1 MQIIDIGE
9 AKVLVAASDGPVV
22 TKGEDA
28 LDFIGDA
35 MGAGADTV
43 AIPVERLAPAF
54 LDLSSRLAGEVTQK
68 FTNYRLRLAIVGDV
82 SATVARSESLAAY
95 VAECNRGR
103 SIWFVEDI
111 EALRARLTR

>member
-1 MQIIDIGE
+1 MRIIDMGE
-9 AKVLVAASDGPVV
+9 AKVLVAAAEGPVV
-22 TKGEDA
+22 TRGEDA

-43 AIPVERLAPAF
+43 AIPVARLGPAF

-82 SATVARSESLAAY
+82 SARVAQSEALAAY
-95 VAECNRGR
+95 VVECNRGR
-103 SIWFVEDI
+103 GIWFVEDLDG
-111 EALRARLTR
+111 LRARLER